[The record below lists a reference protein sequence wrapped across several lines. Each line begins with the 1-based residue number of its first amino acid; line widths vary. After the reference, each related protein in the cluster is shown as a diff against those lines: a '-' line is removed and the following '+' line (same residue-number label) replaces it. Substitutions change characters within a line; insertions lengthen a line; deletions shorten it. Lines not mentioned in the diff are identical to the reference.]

1 MLCVRTNENR
11 IAFLKLVR
19 IIKWEGYDAEVI
31 VWEAGA

>member
-11 IAFLKLVR
+11 IAFLKLTRV
-19 IIKWEGYDAEVI
+19 IKYAGYDADVI